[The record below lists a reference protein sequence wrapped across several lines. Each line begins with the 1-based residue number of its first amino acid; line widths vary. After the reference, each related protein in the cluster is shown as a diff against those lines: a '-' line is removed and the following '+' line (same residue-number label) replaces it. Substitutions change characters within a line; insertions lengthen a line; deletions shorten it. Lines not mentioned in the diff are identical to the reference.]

1 MTSYLGSELVT
12 EVFESDGGFVGEDVA
27 PVSGASSAADVVFGN
42 SVLSS
47 PSLNPVR
54 SFEVFLG
61 RRYDPAEATV
71 LGDPIGECRSICG
84 HASR

>member
-12 EVFESDGGFVGEDVA
+12 EVFESDEGCLGEDVA
-27 PVSGASSAADVVFGN
+27 PVSASTSGGDIVFGN
-42 SVLSS
+42 SSLST

-71 LGDPIGECRSICG
+71 LGDPIGTFC
-84 HASR
+84 